1 MGLGLLVAQ
10 EPAPD
15 LATPE
20 SHYRFAEG
28 LFFRKFYDLAEKEYR
43 SFTERFPEH
52 ALGPEA
58 SYRRILCLR
67 HLRQEPAMLKAMDHF
82 QERWP
87 DHKLAVQLAL
97 WKGDLLY
104 NRQDYAGAE
113 AAFRRLTDH
122 EDSVLRET
130 ALYFVAQ
137 CQERQDHPEAALAI
151 YRTLAESP
159 FDDRHSYR
167 PYALY
172 ALAIAA
178 QRRGDNAAASEL
190 FGRLAEATAIPS
202 TLREEA
208 LYRLAEARFARE
220 AYAEALNG
228 YERVVAEF
236 PEGAFAREARKRLAW
251 ARYMTGDFAKA
262 AGAAA
267 DWRRLYPEA
276 RDVEVDFV
284 QALSLVGLEDHAA
297 ALPLFQGLA
306 AAAAGAPD
314 DMTRRARYQEVVCLA
329 ALKRLAEVIASA
341 DRFAADYPK
350 AGELPLVYFIAGTL
364 CHANND
370 HEKAAA
376 YLRRAEDALVGAAP
390 QREEAGRLLA
400 DSLVKLERL
409 ADAAAVFRRLAAG
422 PNTPRAAYYL
432 LKAGECERQLGN
444 HDGAIRDFEDV
455 LAKHPQAEA
464 ETRRALQHLG
474 ELYPTAGRIDRAIQI
489 VEALLAKAT
498 AAPERA
504 RLRFYAGYLRYQ
516 QDKPEAAIEDLRA
529 ALGEADAG
537 SVAAAAR
544 FYLGSALLDLGR
556 QDEALD
562 TFAAVLGLPAE
573 DRPPFPADLL
583 LRLETLYYARNQLAL
598 SEGICRTLLERPD
611 LAVAQRAAL
620 RLSSILAAQSRFEA
634 ASAVLDD
641 LRRRR
646 QEALARE
653 PGLALAPDEEILS
666 AQAEVFLLQDQISKA
681 VVAAEQC
688 LAVQGLDQEA
698 LTRARWILA
707 EALTRQGHP
716 AQALPY
722 AIKAYI
728 LDDHPSYSPRAMVLA
743 LRLLVAQ
750 QRLDEARTTWTE
762 LRQRYPVFAES
773 VAAIPEVK
781 ALLDAPPPP
790 G

>member
-1 MGLGLLVAQ
+1 MGLALLVAQ

-67 HLRQEPAMLKAMDHF
+67 HLRQEPAMLAAMDRF

-113 AAFRRLTDH
+113 ACFRRLTAH

-137 CQERQDHPEAALAI
+137 CQERQDKPEAALEI
-151 YRTLAESP
+151 YRGLAESP

-178 QRRGDNAAASEL
+178 QRRGDNVSAAEQ
-190 FGRLAEATAIPS
+190 FQRLAEAPAIPA

-220 AYAEALNG
+220 AYGEALNG

-251 ARYMTGDFAKA
+251 ARYLTGDYAKA

-276 RDVEVDFV
+276 RDAEVDFV

-306 AAAAGAPD
+306 TATDATED
-314 DMTRRARYQEVVCLA
+314 IVRRARYQEVVCLA
-329 ALKRLAEVIASA
+329 ALKRYEEVLASA

-350 AGELPLVYFIAGTL
+350 AGELPLVHFIVGTL

-370 HEKAAA
+370 HDKAAA

-390 QREEAGRLLA
+390 QREEAARLLA
-400 DSLVKLERL
+400 DSLVKLDRL
-409 ADAAAVFRRLAAG
+409 ADAAAVFRRLAAT
-422 PNTPRAAYYL
+422 PDSPRAAYYL

-444 HDGAIRDFEDV
+444 HDGAIRDFED
-455 LAKHPQAEA
+455 LLEKYPQAEA
-464 ETRRALQHLG
+464 ESRRALQHLG

-489 VEALLAKAT
+489 VQDLLAKAAT
-498 AAPERA
+498 PPERA

-516 QDKPEAAIEDLRA
+516 QDAYEAAVEDLRA

-544 FYLGSALLDLGR
+544 FFLGSALLDMGR
-556 QDEALD
+556 EDEALE
-562 TFAAVLGLPAE
+562 TFAVVLGLPVTE
-573 DRPPFPADLL
+573 RPPFPADLL
-583 LRLETLYYARNQLAL
+583 LRLETLYYARNQTAL
-598 SEGICRTLLERPD
+598 SEGICRGLLESAD
-611 LAVAQRAAL
+611 LGVAQRAAL
-620 RLSSILAAQSRFEA
+620 RLSSILAAQSRFDA
-634 ASAVLDD
+634 AGAVLAD

-646 QEALARE
+646 QEALAAE
-653 PGLALAPDEEILS
+653 AGLALAPEEEIIS
-666 AQAEVFLLQDQISKA
+666 AQAELFLLQDQVPKA

-688 LAVQGLDQEA
+688 LAVPGLDQEA
-698 LTRARWILA
+698 LTRARWVLA

-722 AIKAYI
+722 AIKTYI
-728 LDDHPSYSPRAMVLA
+728 LDDHPTYSPRAMVLA
-743 LRLLVAQ
+743 LRLLVGQ

-773 VAAIPEVK
+773 VAATPEVK
-781 ALLDAPPPP
+781 AITDTLPPP